1 MALKNLDAPFGLRP
15 ARLLGGGAYTGGQSR
30 YEISNSDTT
39 SIFQGDIVK
48 GQASGYIKRMAASD
62 GGLVLG
68 VFNGCQFTD
77 SSTGTPRW
85 SNNWIGDANVTS
97 VVEAYVVDDPSIV
110 CEVQADAAFTIAG
123 VFANYD
129 IVDNSPV
136 GSTTAGISHAELDV
150 GTAATTASLP
160 LKALGVTTNP
170 TNDLTTV
177 TNTGVVVMINNHT
190 FSAGTTGV

>member
-1 MALKNLDAPFGLRP
+1 MALTNLDAPFGLRP

-150 GTAATTASLP
+150 GTGNTTASLP

-170 TNDLTTV
+170 SNDLTTV

>member
-1 MALKNLDAPFGLRP
+1 MALTNLNAPFGLRP
-15 ARLLGGGAYTGGQSR
+15 ARLLGGGAYTGGQNR

-39 SIFQGDIVK
+39 KIFQGDIVK
-48 GQASGYIKRMAASD
+48 GLATGYIKRMAASD

-85 SNNWIGDANVTS
+85 SNSWTGDANVTS
-97 VVEAYVVDDPSIV
+97 IVEAYIVDDPSIV
-110 CEVQADAAFTIAG
+110 CEVQADAAFTLAG

-136 GSTTAGISHAELDV
+136 GSATGGISHAELDV
-150 GTAATTASLP
+150 GTGATTAALP
-160 LKALGVTTNP
+160 LKALAVTTNP
-170 TNDLTTV
+170 SNDLTTV

>member
-1 MALKNLDAPFGLRP
+1 MALTNLDAPFGLRP
-15 ARLLGGGAYTGGQSR
+15 ARLLGGGAYTGGQNR

-39 SIFQGDIVK
+39 KIYQGDIVK
-48 GQASGYIKRMAASD
+48 GLATGYIKRIAAAD

-85 SNNWIGDANVTS
+85 SNHWTGDANVTS
-97 VVEAYVVDDPSIV
+97 VVQAYIVDDPSIV
-110 CEVQADAAFTIAG
+110 CEVQANAAFTIAG

-136 GSTTAGISHAELDV
+136 GSTTAGISHAELAV
-150 GTAATTASLP
+150 STGNTTASLP
-160 LKALGVTTNP
+160 LKALAVTTNP
-170 TNDLTTV
+170 SNDLTTV
-177 TNTGVVVMINNHT
+177 TNTGVVVMINNHI